1 MCVITAAAILII
13 LDFSSMFSLWNVAT
27 KTTKRFGLLL
37 RPYRDRNKKREI
49 SASFVQTTSSMERII
64 EEFIP
69 ALWREISYKDVNQI
83 VASPQSIGGSDR
95 FRKIKYDIG

>member
-1 MCVITAAAILII
+1 ML
-13 LDFSSMFSLWNVAT
+13 LPRQPNVSVYYWDYTEIVT
-27 KTTKRFGLLL
+27 KSEK
-37 RPYRDRNKKREI
+37 DRV
-49 SASFVQTTSSMERII
+49 SFVQTTSSMERMI

-83 VASPQSIGGSDR
+83 VASPQSIGGLDR

>member
-1 MCVITAAAILII
+1 ML
-13 LDFSSMFSLWNVAT
+13 LPRQRNVSVY
-27 KTTKRFGLLL
+27 
-37 RPYRDRNKKREI
+37 YRDHTEI
-49 SASFVQTTSSMERII
+49 VTKSEKDCVSFVQTTSSMERMI

-83 VASPQSIGGSDR
+83 VASPQSIGGLDR

>member
-1 MCVITAAAILII
+1 ML
-13 LDFSSMFSLWNVAT
+13 LPRQRNVSVY
-27 KTTKRFGLLL
+27 
-37 RPYRDRNKKREI
+37 YRDHTEI
-49 SASFVQTTSSMERII
+49 VTKSEKDWVSFVQTTSSMERMI

-83 VASPQSIGGSDR
+83 VASPQSIGGLDR